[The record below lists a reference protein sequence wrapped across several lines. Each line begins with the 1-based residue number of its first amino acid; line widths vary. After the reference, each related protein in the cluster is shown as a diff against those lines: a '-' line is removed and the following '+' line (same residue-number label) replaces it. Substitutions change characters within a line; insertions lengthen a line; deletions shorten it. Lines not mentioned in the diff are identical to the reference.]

1 MFIVNN
7 ISVWKNFCES
17 CLFWN
22 IYLIIGVN
30 MNYKNIDELA
40 KQVGGSLRLTQLI
53 ISRARQ
59 IIKKAPLF
67 VEVNTDDPVQIAF
80 LELMQKKIKLNDG
93 NEQLPQ
99 IQSSK
104 N

>member
-1 MFIVNN
+1 
-7 ISVWKNFCES
+7 
-17 CLFWN
+17 
-22 IYLIIGVN
+22 

-53 ISRARQ
+53 ISRSRQ

-67 VEVNTDDPVQIAF
+67 VEANTDDPVQIAF

>member
-1 MFIVNN
+1 
-7 ISVWKNFCES
+7 
-17 CLFWN
+17 
-22 IYLIIGVN
+22 

-67 VEVNTDDPVQIAF
+67 VEANTDDPVQIAF

>member
-1 MFIVNN
+1 
-7 ISVWKNFCES
+7 
-17 CLFWN
+17 
-22 IYLIIGVN
+22 

-59 IIKKAPLF
+59 IIKKAPIF
-67 VEVNTDDPVQIAF
+67 VETNTDDPVQIAF
-80 LELMQKKIKLNDG
+80 LELMQKKIKLSDG
-93 NEQLPQ
+93 NEQPPQ

>member
-1 MFIVNN
+1 
-7 ISVWKNFCES
+7 
-17 CLFWN
+17 
-22 IYLIIGVN
+22 

-59 IIKKAPLF
+59 IVKKAPLF
-67 VEVNTDDPVQIAF
+67 VETNTDDPVQIAF

>member
-1 MFIVNN
+1 
-7 ISVWKNFCES
+7 
-17 CLFWN
+17 
-22 IYLIIGVN
+22 

-40 KQVGGSLRLTQLI
+40 KQVGGSMRLTQLI
-53 ISRARQ
+53 ISRSRQ
-59 IIKKAPLF
+59 IIKKSPLF
-67 VEVNTDDPVQIAF
+67 VETNTDDPVQIAF

-93 NEQLPQ
+93 NKQLPQ

>member
-1 MFIVNN
+1 
-7 ISVWKNFCES
+7 
-17 CLFWN
+17 
-22 IYLIIGVN
+22 

-59 IIKKAPLF
+59 IIKKAPIF
-67 VEVNTDDPVQIAF
+67 VETSTDDPVQIAF
-80 LELMQKKIKLNDG
+80 LELMQKKIKLSDA
-93 NEQLPQ
+93 NEQPPQ

>member
-1 MFIVNN
+1 
-7 ISVWKNFCES
+7 
-17 CLFWN
+17 
-22 IYLIIGVN
+22 

-67 VEVNTDDPVQIAF
+67 VETNTDDPVQIAF

>member
-1 MFIVNN
+1 
-7 ISVWKNFCES
+7 
-17 CLFWN
+17 
-22 IYLIIGVN
+22 

-59 IIKKAPLF
+59 VIKRDPIF
-67 VEVNTDDPVQIAF
+67 IEENIDDPVQIAF

-93 NEQLPQ
+93 NEQPPQ

>member
-1 MFIVNN
+1 
-7 ISVWKNFCES
+7 
-17 CLFWN
+17 
-22 IYLIIGVN
+22 

-67 VEVNTDDPVQIAF
+67 VETNTDDPVQIAF

-93 NEQLPQ
+93 NKQLPQ

>member
-1 MFIVNN
+1 V
-7 ISVWKNFCES
+7 
-17 CLFWN
+17 
-22 IYLIIGVN
+22 
-30 MNYKNIDELA
+30 NYKNIDELA

-59 IIKKAPLF
+59 IIKRAPVF
-67 VEVNTDDPVQIAF
+67 IETNIDDPVQIAF
-80 LELMQKKIKLNDG
+80 LELMQKKIKLSDG
-93 NEQLPQ
+93 NEQPPQ

>member
-1 MFIVNN
+1 
-7 ISVWKNFCES
+7 
-17 CLFWN
+17 
-22 IYLIIGVN
+22 
-30 MNYKNIDELA
+30 MNYKTIDELA

-67 VEVNTDDPVQIAF
+67 VETNTDDPVQIAF

>member
-1 MFIVNN
+1 
-7 ISVWKNFCES
+7 
-17 CLFWN
+17 
-22 IYLIIGVN
+22 
-30 MNYKNIDELA
+30 MNYKNIDELS
-40 KQVGGSLRLTQLI
+40 KQTGGSLRLTSLI
-53 ISRARQ
+53 ISRSRQ

-67 VEVNTDDPVQIAF
+67 VEANTDDPVQIAF

-93 NEQLPQ
+93 NEQPPQ

>member
-1 MFIVNN
+1 
-7 ISVWKNFCES
+7 
-17 CLFWN
+17 
-22 IYLIIGVN
+22 

-53 ISRARQ
+53 ISRSRQ

-67 VEVNTDDPVQIAF
+67 VETNTDDPVQIAF

-93 NEQLPQ
+93 NEQPPQ

>member
-1 MFIVNN
+1 
-7 ISVWKNFCES
+7 
-17 CLFWN
+17 
-22 IYLIIGVN
+22 

-53 ISRARQ
+53 ISRSRQ

-67 VEVNTDDPVQIAF
+67 VETNTDDPVQIAF

-93 NEQLPQ
+93 NEQPPKFRVQKL
-99 IQSSK
+99 K
-104 N
+104 LVRKY